1 MCSKGNSVDPSPRRT
16 SLIACHRSNFAGL
29 LSAWREK
36 TWPKATIFIFLALWS
51 LVPSLATCQTSEG
64 QVEAFFRAG
73 QEAMKQGQFARA
85 AEEFKKVLAL
95 DPTLLEAEV
104 NLGLAYQSLF
114 EYELAVRHLTKAL
127 RERPN
132 LLGPTVIVGMDYLKL
147 GAPEKAIP
155 FLQRA
160 LKLDPSSRE
169 ARQALASVYLGQEN
183 FQNAAE
189 VFRQIAV
196 HDSDKSEA
204 WFKLGH
210 EYLDLSAS
218 LAYRGAHLYRESA
231 WGHRFL
237 GDLLFQR
244 SRWEDAVKEYR
255 KALDIEPRQSGLHT
269 SLGQAYLHAGKLEE
283 AETEFHLELEP
294 DSRNELAWLGLA
306 NLQLARGQ
314 ATAALESLGKVWEI
328 SPEFLVVQRGFP
340 SIELLQESAKTSIS
354 RLQDEPEG
362 AAKHFLLVALYTT
375 TNESALSDRQWEAL
389 QGDFRAWRQ
398 GSNGGGLVQPNQEP
412 CKAHHYSTCADSL
425 QARKH
430 LTDAERLLLGKTH
443 FTLRQ
448 YEPAADWLAQVP
460 GVTNEN
466 AEASY
471 WLARTYQALGAEAYA
486 QLEESFPNAWRTHQL
501 RAESYALRQDPDDA
515 LKEFRAAL
523 QLQPQ
528 EAELH
533 EALGELYLDNH
544 SDDDAQSELERALA
558 LDPSRT
564 HALYLL
570 GRFYVQ
576 KRENEKALSYLQRAL
591 RLQPDLA
598 EANGLLGTAYVRLG
612 QFANAIPKLKK
623 ASPID
628 HYGNVHYQLY
638 LAYRKLGQA
647 ELAQKALARSQDLR
661 RSSLEHDQALIL
673 GAPQPEPER

>member
-1 MCSKGNSVDPSPRRT
+1 M
-16 SLIACHRSNFAGL
+16 
-29 LSAWREK
+29 
-36 TWPKATIFIFLALWS
+36 
-51 LVPSLATCQTSEG
+51 
-64 QVEAFFRAG
+64 
-73 QEAMKQGQFARA
+73 
-85 AEEFKKVLAL
+85 
-95 DPTLLEAEV
+95 
-104 NLGLAYQSLF
+104 
-114 EYELAVRHLTKAL
+114 
-127 RERPN
+127 
-132 LLGPTVIVGMDYLKL
+132 
-147 GAPEKAIP
+147 
-155 FLQRA
+155 
-160 LKLDPSSRE
+160 
-169 ARQALASVYLGQEN
+169 
-183 FQNAAE
+183 
-189 VFRQIAV
+189 
-196 HDSDKSEA
+196 
-204 WFKLGH
+204 
-210 EYLDLSAS
+210 
-218 LAYRGAHLYRESA
+218 
-231 WGHRFL
+231 
-237 GDLLFQR
+237 
-244 SRWEDAVKEYR
+244 
-255 KALDIEPRQSGLHT
+255 
-269 SLGQAYLHAGKLEE
+269 
-283 AETEFHLELEP
+283 
-294 DSRNELAWLGLA
+294 
-306 NLQLARGQ
+306 
-314 ATAALESLGKVWEI
+314 
-328 SPEFLVVQRGFP
+328 
-340 SIELLQESAKTSIS
+340 
-354 RLQDEPEG
+354 
-362 AAKHFLLVALYTT
+362 
-375 TNESALSDRQWEAL
+375 
-389 QGDFRAWRQ
+389 
-398 GSNGGGLVQPNQEP
+398 
-412 CKAHHYSTCADSL
+412 
-425 QARKH
+425 
-430 LTDAERLLLGKTH
+430 
-443 FTLRQ
+443 RQ